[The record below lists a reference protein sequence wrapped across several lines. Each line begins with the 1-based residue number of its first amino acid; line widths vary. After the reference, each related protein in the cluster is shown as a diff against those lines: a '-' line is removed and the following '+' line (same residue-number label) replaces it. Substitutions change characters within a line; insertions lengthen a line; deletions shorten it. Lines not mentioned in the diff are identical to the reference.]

1 MQAGI
6 IGLGKMGF
14 GIAERLLE
22 QKFDL
27 AANDIDFEALKRITI
42 KGAVGIQPSSELM
55 HYLARTRM
63 VLASVP
69 EKSMDSIVEEAYQ
82 HMSGGDILVD
92 LSNSFYK
99 DSQRRAAYLKQRWI
113 WLLDAGISG
122 GISAARWGACLMVGG
137 ERDAVIQADP
147 LLKALSKDG
156 KYAYLGP
163 SGAGHLVKGYHNL
176 VEYGY
181 LQALAEG
188 LSCIAGVS
196 AKEAMGINVADVCD
210 IWNNG
215 SIVESRITH
224 DAYQALARDSKLDG
238 ISGSVKGQT
247 LQEMRKLLG
256 VADLLDIGM
265 PCCSAAVEERIMSRI
280 YPSYQGKIINA
291 IRKVFG
297 GHEEWNHVK

>member
-1 MQAGI
+1 MDVGI
-6 IGLGKMGF
+6 VGLGKMGSR
-14 GIAERLLE
+14 IAERLLE
-22 QKFDL
+22 QDYKL
-27 AANDIDFEALKRITI
+27 AVTDTDKEAVKSIVG
-42 KGAVGIQPSSELM
+42 KGAVATESLKELM
-55 HYLARTRM
+55 NYMSRTRI

-69 EKSMDSIVEEAYQ
+69 DKSMDSVVEEAYQ
-82 HMSGGDILVD
+82 HMQGGDILVD
-92 LSNSFYK
+92 LGNSFYK
-99 DSQRRAAYLKQRWI
+99 DTQRRAEYLKQRYI
-113 WLLDAGISG
+113 WLIDAGISG
-122 GISAARWGACLMVGG
+122 GISGARWGASLMVGG

-156 KYAYLGP
+156 KYAYLGK

-188 LSCIAGVS
+188 LSCISGVS
-196 AKEAMGINVADVCD
+196 AKEGMGINVADVCD

-224 DAYQALARDSKLDG
+224 DAYQALKKDPKLDG
-238 ISGSVKGQT
+238 ISGSVNGQT
-247 LQEMRKLLG
+247 LQEMRKLLQ
-256 VADLLDIGM
+256 VAEHLDIGTQ
-265 PCCSAAVEERIMSRI
+265 CTSAAVEERIMSRI
-280 YPSYQGKIINA
+280 YPSYEGKIINA

>member
-1 MQAGI
+1 MDAGI

-14 GIAERLLE
+14 AMAERLLSNDY
-22 QKFDL
+22 KI
-27 AANDIDFEALKRITI
+27 AAMDINPDAVKSISA
-42 KGAVGIQPSSELM
+42 KGAIGAFSYAELISN
-55 HYLARTRM
+55 LTRTRI
-63 VLASVP
+63 VLVSVP
-69 EKSMDSIVEEAYQ
+69 DKSMDSIVEEACL

-92 LSNSFYK
+92 LGNSFYK
-99 DSQRRAAYLKQRWI
+99 DTQRRAEYLKQRYI
-113 WLLDAGISG
+113 WLIDAGISG
-122 GISAARWGACLMVGG
+122 GISGARWGGCLMVGG

-147 LLKALSKDG
+147 VLKILSKDG

-163 SGAGHLVKGYHNL
+163 SGAGHMVKGYHNL

-196 AKEAMGINVADVCD
+196 AKEGMGINVADVCD

-224 DAYQALARDSKLDG
+224 DAYQALAKDPSLDG
-238 ISGSVKGQT
+238 ISGSVNGQT
-247 LQEMRKLLG
+247 MQEMRRLLQ
-256 VADLLDIGM
+256 VAERFDIGT
-265 PCCSAAVEERIMSRI
+265 PCTSAAVEERIMSRI
-280 YPSYQGKIINA
+280 YPSYEGKIINA